1 MDDEQ
6 TRSLQLAYRQALDLA
21 QFKAGF
27 LARTSH
33 ELRSPLNRLIS
44 LNQLILSDLCDDP
57 QEEREFIAEGNK
69 AALELLK
76 LLDQLIDISKIDIG
90 RAVPQ
95 VYEQTMAE
103 IFLELESRVGLQV
116 ADRGMKLAID
126 NPDPQVQVWGD
137 ASWIVRALTGLV
149 ELAVEAAQTGSVRLK
164 VTIHDAEQQVELTLA
179 DDRPLRK
186 WETLIKD
193 LQTLSPEEIL
203 NPTPFPLELASHP
216 DEPSTVTLPAANPHT
231 HPSQLSPTLRLFI
244 AKQTLEATGA
254 SFEIIAPATTD
265 PVTNDPATLPSVTV
279 PQAASPYSLRCRFPM
294 ATPPSPGA
302 PIETA
307 PSPSPND

>member
-6 TRSLQLAYRQALDLA
+6 TRSLRLAYRQALDLA

-57 QEEREFIAEGNK
+57 EEEREFVAEANK
-69 AALELLK
+69 AALDLLQ
-76 LLDQLIDISKIDIG
+76 LLDQLINISKIDIG

-95 VYEQTMAE
+95 VYEYPLADV
-103 IFLELESRVGLQV
+103 LAELESRVGLQV
-116 ADRGMKLAID
+116 ADRGMKLVID
-126 NPDPQVQVWGD
+126 SANPGVEIWGD
-137 ASWIVRALTGLV
+137 VAWLVRALTGLI
-149 ELAVEAAQTGSVRLK
+149 ELAVEAAQTGSIRLN
-164 VTIHDAEQQVELTLA
+164 VSIQTAEQQVELILE
-179 DDRPLRK
+179 DDRPLQK

-203 NPTPFPLELASHP
+203 RPVPFPAEQAPSS
-216 DEPSTVTLPAANPHT
+216 DQQSTVTLPVANPHS
-231 HPSQLSPTLRLFI
+231 HPSQLSPTLRMFI

-254 SFEIIAPATTD
+254 SFEIIASRSAK
-265 PVTNDPATLPSVTV
+265 PVTPTPALADSAS
-279 PQAASPYSLRCRFPM
+279 QAAPPYHLRCRLPLVM
-294 ATPPSPGA
+294 PPSPGA
-302 PIETA
+302 SIETI
-307 PSPSPND
+307 PSPNPND